1 MSLALAITIHVLRTL
16 RLQHSRARKCQL
28 IWKVR
33 LLDNRLFVLPN
44 RYTRCEL
51 NIRITANWM
60 LAVASLH
67 HEARRFLKA
76 YFSKSIR
83 LPTDW
88 IEVAQLVHV
97 AGLSSPPHAAGSLP
111 AALRKAMVAKFSD
124 FDEYV
129 LHISPVFVLAYC
141 TLVAIQQMVEIVM

>member
-1 MSLALAITIHVLRTL
+1 
-16 RLQHSRARKCQL
+16 
-28 IWKVR
+28 
-33 LLDNRLFVLPN
+33 
-44 RYTRCEL
+44 
-51 NIRITANWM
+51 M

-97 AGLSSPPHAAGSLP
+97 AGLSSPPPAAGSLP

-129 LHISPVFVLAYC
+129 LRMALVSVLTYCIVVVIS
-141 TLVAIQQMVEIVM
+141 TDGRQ